1 MRIAVLEHFSALPAG
16 EAPPALLSAGRALLR
31 AVAADLAALPG
42 VTAEIVTGFHDGDA
56 GFVKTLR
63 RCEASLVVAPEEGGV
78 LERLVG
84 IAGRRGLLLGPGPV
98 AVRLA
103 ADKCLTSRRLKRRG
117 IAVPAGAV
125 VRRRGAAARLRRF
138 ETPFVVK
145 PRDGCGCEGVSIVR
159 APLLVEGALRRID
172 RVSRRRDLLV
182 EEYVP
187 GEPASVSFLVSRGGS
202 GPGTLQLLCLGLNR
216 QSVLGRGP
224 LRYAGG
230 ETPWSHPAA
239 GEAVRLAARAVAALG
254 EAAADLRGYVGVDL
268 VLGRDGPRVVEVN
281 PRLTTAYLGLRR
293 VARHNLAG
301 LMLDAALG
309 GRLPER
315 LEIEGRCSFRPDGS
329 VAVRGVRR
337 VAAF

>member
-1 MRIAVLEHFSALPAG
+1 VRIAVLEHFSALPAG

-42 VTAEIVTGFHDGDA
+42 VTADVVTGFHDGDA
-56 GFVKTLR
+56 GFVRTLG
-63 RCEASLVVAPEEGGV
+63 RCDAALVVAPEEGGV
-78 LERLVG
+78 LERLVR
-84 IAGRRGLLLGPGPV
+84 IAGKRRLLLGPGPV

-103 ADKCLTSRRLKRRG
+103 TDKRAMSRRLMRRG

-125 VRRRGAAARLRRF
+125 VRRRGAAARLRGL
-138 ETPFVVK
+138 EAPFVVK

-159 APLLVEGALRRID
+159 WPQGVEAALRRID
-172 RVSRRRDLLV
+172 RASRRRDLLV

-187 GEPASVSFLVSRGGS
+187 GEPASVSFLVSRGGDGS
-202 GPGTLQLLCLGLNR
+202 RTPQTLCLGLNR
-216 QSVLGRGP
+216 QSVRGRGP

-230 ETPWSHPAA
+230 ETPWRHPLA
-239 GEAVRLAARAVAALG
+239 GEALRLAARAVAVLG
-254 EAAADLRGYVGVDL
+254 QGAADLCGYVGVDL

-293 VARHNLAG
+293 VTRVNLAG

-309 GRLPER
+309 RRLPEH
-315 LEIEGRCSFRPDGS
+315 LEVEGRCSFRPDGS
-329 VAVRGVRR
+329 VLVRGARR
-337 VAAF
+337 VAAS